1 MMKPAAEG
9 TGIIAGGAVRK
20 VMEISGIRNILCK
33 SLGSG
38 NPHNVVK
45 ATLNGLTSLR
55 DPEVLARMR
64 RIEPAEVG
72 A

>member
-1 MMKPAAEG
+1 MMKPASQG
-9 TGIIAGGAVRK
+9 TGIIAGGAVRS
-20 VMEISGIRNILCK
+20 VMEISGIHNILCK

-38 NPHNVVK
+38 NPFNVVK

-64 RIEPAEVG
+64 QVEPAGAEV
-72 A
+72 